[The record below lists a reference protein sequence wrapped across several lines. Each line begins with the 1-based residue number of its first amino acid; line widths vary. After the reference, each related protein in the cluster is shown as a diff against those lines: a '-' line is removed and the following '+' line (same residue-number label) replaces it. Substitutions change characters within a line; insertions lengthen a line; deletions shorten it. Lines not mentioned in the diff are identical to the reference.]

1 MDILENIG
9 FSILGLIFLTV
20 VLVIFNLFFNGFL
33 SCTTKRFKLP
43 IQKRFKGKMSPIYQL
58 SSWNDGHDYLYWVTK
73 WELKYSEI
81 GMGSTQSIFIPF
93 SVLFSRLNYV
103 QLKSYKLGVL
113 TDKELLKLDIALEWH
128 KANQIASDKE
138 QAKQNKK
145 EEYNALI
152 NRVNKDFKENY
163 IE

>member
-1 MDILENIG
+1 
-9 FSILGLIFLTV
+9 
-20 VLVIFNLFFNGFL
+20 
-33 SCTTKRFKLP
+33 
-43 IQKRFKGKMSPIYQL
+43 
-58 SSWNDGHDYLYWVTK
+58 
-73 WELKYSEI
+73 
-81 GMGSTQSIFIPF
+81 
-93 SVLFSRLNYV
+93 VLFSRLNYV

-138 QAKQNKK
+138 QVKQNKK

>member
-93 SVLFSRLNYV
+93 SVLFSRLKYV
-103 QLKSYKLGVL
+103 RVGTHKLGVL
-113 TDKELLKLDIALEWH
+113 TDKEVLKLDIALEWH
-128 KANQIASDKE
+128 KLNQIQREKE
-138 QAKQNKK
+138 LAKEIKS
-145 EEYNALI
+145 EEFQSMIDYI
-152 NRVNKDFKENY
+152 NKDFKQNY
-163 IE
+163 TE